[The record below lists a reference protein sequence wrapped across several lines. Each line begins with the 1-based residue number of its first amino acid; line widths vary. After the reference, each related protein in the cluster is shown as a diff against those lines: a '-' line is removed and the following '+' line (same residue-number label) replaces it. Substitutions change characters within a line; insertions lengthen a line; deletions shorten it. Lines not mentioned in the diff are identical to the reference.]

1 MALSHKAAG
10 RLLGAEGKVAR
21 HAAASKRPRA
31 RRDRPAPAAAPTN
44 ATFDAA
50 LLCPVM
56 ACLCAHTRRAARSF
70 TRYYDEWLKAT
81 GLRSTQVI
89 LLVHIDAAGPRT
101 LSSLADELLM
111 DRTTLSRNIR
121 PLAARG
127 WLAVKSGRDKREI
140 IVSTTERGRA
150 KLQSV
155 YPYWKGAQSK
165 LVAAFGRERAQALLA
180 ALKHGA
186 EVPQRLLGGGSAVNK
201 V

>member
-1 MALSHKAAG
+1 
-10 RLLGAEGKVAR
+10 
-21 HAAASKRPRA
+21 
-31 RRDRPAPAAAPTN
+31 
-44 ATFDAA
+44 
-50 LLCPVM
+50 
-56 ACLCAHTRRAARSF
+56 
-70 TRYYDEWLKAT
+70 
-81 GLRSTQVI
+81 
-89 LLVHIDAAGPRT
+89 
-101 LSSLADELLM
+101 M

>member
-1 MALSHKAAG
+1 MARQAA
-10 RLLGAEGKVAR
+10 VA
-21 HAAASKRPRA
+21 KRPRA
-31 RRDRPAPAAAPTN
+31 RRDGPAPAPPATN
-44 ATFDAA
+44 AMFDAA

-70 TRYYDEWLKAT
+70 TRYYDEFLKAT

-89 LLVHIDAAGPRT
+89 LLVHIDSAGPRT

-140 IVSTTERGRA
+140 IVSTTALGRA

-155 YPYWKGAQSK
+155 YPYWQGAQSR
-165 LVAAFGRERAQALLA
+165 LVAVFGRERTQALLA

-186 EVPQRLLGGGSAVNK
+186 EVPQRLLGGGSAANSV
-201 V
+201 